1 MKRQRIL
8 MLTGG
13 LVLGLLLILAVGIS
27 LAQESEQ
34 TQGQVAVKGS
44 TGVAEI
50 TPGAIAI
57 QGRLT
62 DASGNPL
69 DGTYDVTFRLYE
81 QSSGGTPLCSDTNS
95 VEVRDGLFSTYMD
108 NCYNDLYGQ
117 KVWLGIKVGSDGE
130 MAPRQVIY
138 SVPYALSL
146 RPGAVISDTRSG
158 RVLYVRN
165 YGSGQGL
172 LGYSKNH
179 DGVYGWSD
187 ATNHAG
193 VSGENTGGGIGV
205 YGWSNGGPAI
215 KAAGRIESTAKS
227 YLWISGNGVRPYHQ
241 SDSTIIDMDSKG
253 GAFIK
258 RGADAGRKNVMLP
271 ITVVAPLYGQDV
283 TISDLDIY
291 WKGETEFDGITAV
304 ILRRQTGVGHHA
316 NIVFDV
322 GGAGYAC
329 EESAHPQGCTLHY
342 DTTSNNVLTADS
354 GILYLTLELAFNSG
368 TSWVEIGG
376 VRLTLEHD

>member
-8 MLTGG
+8 MLSVV
-13 LVLGLLLILAVGIS
+13 LVLGLLLLLAVGIS
-27 LAQESEQ
+27 LAQEPGQ
-34 TQGQVAVKGS
+34 TDGEVSA
-44 TGVAEI
+44 AEI
-50 TPGAIAI
+50 TPGAISI

-69 DGTYDVTFRLYE
+69 NGTYDVTFRLYE

-95 VEVRDGLFSTYMD
+95 VQVADGLFSTYID
-108 NCYNDLYGQ
+108 HCYDDLRGQ
-117 KVWLGIKVGSDGE
+117 KVWLGIEVGSDGE
-130 MAPRQVIY
+130 MTPRQVIY

-146 RPGAVISDTRSG
+146 RPGAVISGTTSG

-187 ATNHAG
+187 ASNHAG
-193 VSGENTGGGIGV
+193 VSGENTSGGIGV

-215 KAAGRIESTAKS
+215 KAAGRIESTANS
-227 YLWISGNGVRPYHQ
+227 YLWISGNGVRPYRQ

-253 GAFIK
+253 GAFVM

-304 ILRRQTGVGHHA
+304 ILRRQTGVGQHS
-316 NIVFDV
+316 NIVWDV
-322 GGAGYAC
+322 GGAGFAC
-329 EESAHPQGCTLHY
+329 ESTAHPQGCTVHY
-342 DTTSNNVLTADS
+342 DTTTNNVLTADS
-354 GILYLTLELAFNSG
+354 GILYLTLELAFNSS

-376 VRLTLEHD
+376 VRLTLQHD

>member
-1 MKRQRIL
+1 MKRQRT
-8 MLTGG
+8 LTLSGA
-13 LVLGLLLILAVGIS
+13 LVLGLLLVLAVGIS
-27 LAQESEQ
+27 LAQDS
-34 TQGQVAVKGS
+34 GQRDGEVS
-44 TGVAEI
+44 VAEI
-50 TPGAIAI
+50 TPGAISI
-57 QGRLT
+57 QGRLM

-69 DGTYDVTFRLYE
+69 NGTYNVTFRLYE
-81 QSSGGTPLCSDTNS
+81 QSSGGSPLCSDTNS
-95 VEVRDGLFSTYMD
+95 VQVTDGLFSTYID
-108 NCYNDLYGQ
+108 HCHNDLRGQ
-117 KVWLGIKVGSDGE
+117 KVWLGIEVGSDGE

-138 SVPYALSL
+138 SVPYALGL
-146 RPGAVISDTRSG
+146 RPGAVISGTTAG

-187 ATNHAG
+187 ASSHAG

-205 YGWSNGGPAI
+205 YAWSNSGAAI
-215 KAAGRIESTAKS
+215 KAAGRIESTANS
-227 YLWISGNGVRPYHQ
+227 YLWISGNGVRPFRQ

-253 GAFIK
+253 GAFVR

-291 WKGETEFDGITAV
+291 WKGETEFDAITAV
-304 ILRRQTGVGHHA
+304 ILRRQTGVGQHA
-316 NIVFDV
+316 NIVWDV
-322 GGAGYAC
+322 GGAGYGC
-329 EESAHPQGCTLHY
+329 DSTAHAQGCTVHY
-342 DTTSNNVLTADS
+342 DTTTNNVLTADS
-354 GILYLTLELAFNSG
+354 GILYLTLELAFNSS